1 MPHRILSL
9 SFYEDKMVEPKALVI
24 SDNLAHAIS
33 NSALEISGEGDI
45 VFGDWEAYLDHT
57 FEQSVV
63 VFDLDLFNHASKKR
77 NTDIWQISEN
87 KQRFKSLFEVFAR
100 TLRVHL
106 QMGDS
111 VVILDNAPLDV
122 TINNFRGPSEQ
133 VSSHQ
138 WVSDL
143 GIINSRHYISD
154 WVPEI
159 TTEIEVASDYLQ
171 TVTNHYSY
179 ELNPGVVS
187 DPEVLARSPDTGDTA
202 AFATN
207 EIMNENGKRT
217 EVDGTLTLLS
227 RPAMINKPFQL
238 MELLVNTGWHFHE
251 EDRTDQIQK
260 DVPETETTLSIS
272 MGELDEDLVE
282 KCWSKYAR
290 GEYRDAASRACQLL
304 EHRVRET
311 VGDGDDDRSGA
322 SLMKHAFSPNGGPL
336 SMGEKPGEK
345 EGVMH
350 LYAGAIQ
357 GIWNP
362 LHHRPSGEDRERYL
376 DDFGQ
381 QEAHDVIS
389 YVNFLLSRLPEGSK
403 ED

>member
-1 MPHRILSL
+1 MPHCILTLSL
-9 SFYEDKMVEPKALVI
+9 YEEKMVEPKALVI

-33 NSALEISGEGDI
+33 NSALEISGEEDI
-45 VFGDWEAYLDHT
+45 VFGGWEAYLDHT

-63 VFDLDLFNHASKKR
+63 VFDLNLFKHASKKR
-77 NTDIWQISEN
+77 NTDIWQISEK

-111 VVILDNAPLDV
+111 VVILDSTSLDV
-122 TINNFRGPSEQ
+122 TINNFTGPSEQ
-133 VSSHQ
+133 ASSHQ
-138 WVSDL
+138 WVSEL
-143 GIINSRHYISD
+143 GIINSRHYITD

-159 TTEIEVASDYLQ
+159 TTEIETASDYLQ
-171 TVTNHYSY
+171 AVTNHYSY
-179 ELNPGVVS
+179 ELNPGVVR
-187 DPEVLARSPDTGDTA
+187 DPEVLARSPDTGDAA

-217 EVDGTLTLLS
+217 EVDGTLLFLS
-227 RPAMINKPFQL
+227 QPAVVNKPFQL

-260 DVPETETTLSIS
+260 NAPETKTTLSIP

-311 VGDGDDDRSGA
+311 VGDGDNDRSGA
-322 SLMKHAFSPNGGPL
+322 SLMKHAFSQNGGPL

-362 LHHRPSGEDRERYL
+362 LHHRPSGEDGKKYL

-403 ED
+403 EE

>member
-1 MPHRILSL
+1 MSHRILTS
-9 SFYEDKMVEPKALVI
+9 SFYEEKMVEPKALVI
-24 SDNLAHAIS
+24 SDHLAHAIS

-63 VFDLDLFNHASKKR
+63 VFDLDLFNHASQKR
-77 NTDIWQISEN
+77 NTDVWQISEN
-87 KQRFKSLFEVFAR
+87 KERFKKLFEAFAR

-106 QMGDS
+106 HMGDS
-111 VVILDNAPLDV
+111 VVILDSASLDV
-122 TINNFRGPSEQ
+122 TINNFRGSSDQ

-138 WVSDL
+138 WMSDL
-143 GIINSRHYISD
+143 GIINNRHYITD

-159 TTEIEVASDYLQ
+159 TTEIETASDYLQ
-171 TVTNHYSY
+171 TVTNHYLY
-179 ELNPGVVS
+179 QFNPGVVR
-187 DPEVLARSPDTGDTA
+187 DPEVLARGQDTGDAA

-207 EIMNENGKRT
+207 EIMNENGKRI

-260 DVPETETTLSIS
+260 NVPKSKTTLSIP
-272 MGELDEDLVE
+272 MGELDDDLVE

-311 VGDGDDDRSGA
+311 VGDGNADRSGA
-322 SLMKHAFSPNGGPL
+322 SLMKHAFSTNGGSL

-362 LHHRPSGEDRERYL
+362 LHHRPSGEDGERYL
-376 DDFGQ
+376 DNFGQ

-389 YVNFLLSRLPEGSK
+389 YVNFLLSRLPERSK
-403 ED
+403 EE

>member
-1 MPHRILSL
+1 M
-9 SFYEDKMVEPKALVI
+9 
-24 SDNLAHAIS
+24 
-33 NSALEISGEGDI
+33 
-45 VFGDWEAYLDHT
+45 FGGWEAYLDST

-63 VFDLDLFNHASKKR
+63 VFDFDLFNHASKKR
-77 NTDIWQISEN
+77 NTDMYQISEN
-87 KQRFKSLFEVFAR
+87 KERFKSLFETFAR

-111 VVILDNAPLDV
+111 VVILDATPLDV
-122 TINNFRGPSEQ
+122 TINNFRGPTKQ
-133 VSSHQ
+133 ASSHQ
-138 WVSDL
+138 WVTDL
-143 GIINSRHYISD
+143 GIINDRQYIAD
-154 WVPEI
+154 WVPEV
-159 TTEIEVASDYLQ
+159 TTEIEAASDYLQ
-171 TVTNHYSY
+171 TVTNHYTY
-179 ELNPGVVS
+179 EFNPGIVR
-187 DPEVLARSPDTGDTA
+187 DPEVLARSPNTEKAA

-238 MELLVNTGWHFHE
+238 VELLVNTGWYFHE

-260 DVPETETTLSIS
+260 NVQENKTTLSIP
-272 MGELDEDLVE
+272 MGELDDDLVE

-304 EHRVRET
+304 EHRVREI
-311 VGDGDDDRSGA
+311 VDGEDNDRSGS
-322 SLMKHAFSPNGGPL
+322 SLMKHAFSTEGGPL

-362 LHHRPSGEDRERYL
+362 LHHRPSGENGETKYL
-376 DDFGQ
+376 DDFSE

-389 YVNFLLSRLPEGSK
+389 YVNFLLSRLPEEGE